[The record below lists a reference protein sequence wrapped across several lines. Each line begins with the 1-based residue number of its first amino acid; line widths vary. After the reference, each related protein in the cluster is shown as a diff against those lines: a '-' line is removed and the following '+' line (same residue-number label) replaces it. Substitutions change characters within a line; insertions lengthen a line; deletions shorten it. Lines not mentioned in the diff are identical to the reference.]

1 MTSCGCFEAIMA
13 MVPECNGFMVVS
25 REHSGMTPTG
35 MSFSTLAGMM
45 GGGAQMP
52 GFMGIGKTYLVSKKF
67 VPADGGM
74 ARLVWMPKALK
85 DLLREQL
92 TERAIEEG
100 LGADFVDK
108 IADETV
114 GASGEEILPFLEE
127 KGHPALTMPS
137 LF

>member
-1 MTSCGCFEAIMA
+1 
-13 MVPECNGFMVVS
+13 
-25 REHSGMTPTG
+25 

-52 GFMGIGKTYLVSKKF
+52 GFMGIGKSYLISKKF

-85 DLLREQL
+85 DLLRDQL

-100 LGADFVDK
+100 LGEDFVDK
-108 IADETV
+108 IADETIGV
-114 GASGEEILPFLEE
+114 SGEEIMPYLEE
-127 KGHPALTMPS
+127 KGHPALTMDS